1 MISGITSHKL
11 DLVKT
16 YSSTNPYQVGVNGVT
31 NVTYQDPI
39 ALTGITFVSYSI
51 GDINYTTNLSD
62 LTTNLTSNITQEPSP
77 LTEVPRP
84 PQFPTTFFTNS
95 SGYDFEPYITFPN
108 KQNTFDIKE
117 EAKMGLVS
125 PPKINNELFIERQDL
140 AVFERYSRFSEIKN
154 LNDLI
159 YYRNGYYNIKQTV

>member
-1 MISGITSHKL
+1 MISGFTSHKL

-31 NVTYQDPI
+31 NVTYKDQI

-51 GDINYTTNLSD
+51 GDINYTTRLSD
-62 LTTNLTSNITQEPSP
+62 LN
-77 LTEVPRP
+77 
-84 PQFPTTFFTNS
+84 TTFFTNS

-154 LNDLI
+154 LNDLT

>member
-39 ALTGITFVSYSI
+39 ALTGITSVSYSI

-62 LTTNLTSNITQEPSP
+62 LTTDFSTTFTRNINRRSNIT
-77 LTEVPRP
+77 
-84 PQFPTTFFTNS
+84 QFPTTFFTNS

-117 EAKMGLVS
+117 EAKTGLVF

>member
-1 MISGITSHKL
+1 
-11 DLVKT
+11 
-16 YSSTNPYQVGVNGVT
+16 VGVNGVT
-31 NVTYQDPI
+31 NVTYKDQI
-39 ALTGITFVSYSI
+39 ALTGITSVSYSI
-51 GDINYTTNLSD
+51 GDINYTTILSD
-62 LTTNLTSNITQEPSP
+62 LITNLKSNIT
-77 LTEVPRP
+77 
-84 PQFPTTFFTNS
+84 QFPTTFFTNS

-154 LNDLI
+154 LNDLT

>member
-1 MISGITSHKL
+1 MQNSERYFQAKKITLIGAIINFLLGIIKLIGGYFFHSHA
-11 DLVKT
+11 LVADGFH
-16 YSSTNPYQVGVNGVT
+16 S
-31 NVTYQDPI
+31 
-39 ALTGITFVSYSI
+39 F
-51 GDINYTTNLSD
+51 SD
-62 LTTNLTSNITQEPSP
+62 LITILTSNIT
-77 LTEVPRP
+77 
-84 PQFPTTFFTNS
+84 QFPTTFFTNS

>member
-51 GDINYTTNLSD
+51 GDINYTTKLSD
-62 LTTNLTSNITQEPSP
+62 LITILTSNIT
-77 LTEVPRP
+77 
-84 PQFPTTFFTNS
+84 QFPTTFFTNS

>member
-51 GDINYTTNLSD
+51 GDINYTTKLSD
-62 LTTNLTSNITQEPSP
+62 LITILTSNIT
-77 LTEVPRP
+77 
-84 PQFPTTFFTNS
+84 QFPTTFFTNS

-108 KQNTFDIKE
+108 KQNTVDIKE

>member
-39 ALTGITFVSYSI
+39 ALTGITSVSYSI
-51 GDINYTTNLSD
+51 GVINYTTRFSNLGINFSK
-62 LTTNLTSNITQEPSP
+62 
-77 LTEVPRP
+77 
-84 PQFPTTFFTNS
+84 TTFFTNS

>member
-1 MISGITSHKL
+1 MIAGITSHKL

-51 GDINYTTNLSD
+51 GDINYTTRFSNLGINFSK
-62 LTTNLTSNITQEPSP
+62 
-77 LTEVPRP
+77 
-84 PQFPTTFFTNS
+84 TTFFTNS

>member
-1 MISGITSHKL
+1 MIAGITSHKL

-39 ALTGITFVSYSI
+39 ALTGITSVSYSI
-51 GDINYTTNLSD
+51 GDINYTTRFSNLGINFSK
-62 LTTNLTSNITQEPSP
+62 
-77 LTEVPRP
+77 
-84 PQFPTTFFTNS
+84 TTFFTNS

>member
-1 MISGITSHKL
+1 MIAGITSHKL

-51 GDINYTTNLSD
+51 GDINYTTKLSD
-62 LTTNLTSNITQEPSP
+62 LITILTSNIT
-77 LTEVPRP
+77 
-84 PQFPTTFFTNS
+84 QFPTTFFTNS

>member
-31 NVTYQDPI
+31 NVTYKDQI
-39 ALTGITFVSYSI
+39 ALTGITSVSYSI
-51 GDINYTTNLSD
+51 GDINYTTILSD
-62 LTTNLTSNITQEPSP
+62 LITNLKSNIT
-77 LTEVPRP
+77 
-84 PQFPTTFFTNS
+84 QFPTTFFTNS

-154 LNDLI
+154 LNDLT